1 MKVFATNKTSGSS
14 SKYAKPTKADA
25 YRQKLFGNAGKNG
38 PLGNKTIGQVLGR
51 GSASGNPLRRG

>member
-1 MKVFATNKTSGSS
+1 MKVYATPKPGGKSTKT
-14 SKYAKPTKADA
+14 TKADA

-38 PLGNKTIGQVLGR
+38 PLGNKTIGQITGR

>member
-1 MKVFATNKTSGSS
+1 MKVFATPKPGGAS
-14 SKYAKPTKADA
+14 SKYAKTTKADS

-38 PLGNKTIGQVLGR
+38 PLGNKTIGQITGR

>member
-1 MKVFATNKTSGSS
+1 MKVFATPKPGGAS
-14 SKYAKPTKADA
+14 SKYPRTTRADA
-25 YRQKLFGNAGKNG
+25 YRQRLFGNAGRNG